1 MRQDYEIRPILDL
14 IEDDEMYLKI
24 NEIYNTSRLSDLAR
38 PLESREVDLVKEI
51 KNKKKHLFEYFKL
64 KLFFFPFLIN
74 KRI

>member
-24 NEIYNTSRLSDLAR
+24 NEIYNTSRLSDFAR

-51 KNKKKHLFEYFKL
+51 KNDKKKSFWTFQIKALY
-64 KLFFFPFLIN
+64 FFFLLN
-74 KRI
+74 K

>member
-24 NEIYNTSRLSDLAR
+24 NEIYNTSRLSDLTR

-51 KNKKKHLFEYFKL
+51 KNDKKKI
-64 KLFFFPFLIN
+64 FLDISN
-74 KRI
+74 